1 MWNEKLRIMFFSKG
15 TALKQLSLTS
25 KEFYIYSTLT
35 FLFLVVFIAIGL
47 QGITHLFHNYRI
59 SALEKEKKQLQ
70 KDLLVY
76 KEKIAWLNERLTEV
90 EKMGDELRNV
100 AGLPSVDEDT
110 RQLGVGGSFYSN
122 PFPEPVYLDEVGR
135 IATEAKM
142 DLEKIERAIQF
153 EKLSLNEVHVRINE
167 FDQKAHH
174 FPSIRPILGA
184 PVIPNFGLRVD
195 PFLDKIATHEGVDI
209 PMPVGT
215 KVLATADG
223 VVKVANM
230 LYVPSR
236 SYGMEV
242 VIDHGYGYETRYA
255 HLSKIYVRVG
265 QKDKRWDP
273 IGEVGQTG
281 RATGP
286 HLHYEVRF
294 SGKPQNPVYFMF
306 N

>member
-1 MWNEKLRIMFFSKG
+1 MLNEKLRIMFFSKK
-15 TALKQLSLTS
+15 TTLKQLSLSS
-25 KEFYIYSTLT
+25 KELYLYSTLI
-35 FLFLVVFIAIGL
+35 FLFSVLLIAIVLHGL
-47 QGITHLFHNYRI
+47 TNLFHNYRI

-70 KDLLVY
+70 KDLLVC
-76 KEKIAWLNERLTEV
+76 KEKIAWLNERLTQI

-122 PFPEPVYLDEVGR
+122 PFPEPGYLDEVGKMV
-135 IATEAKM
+135 TESKI
-142 DLEKIERAIQF
+142 DLTKIERAIQF
-153 EKLSLNEVHVRINE
+153 EKLSLNEVETRLNE
-167 FDQKAHH
+167 FNEKAHH

-195 PFLDKIATHEGVDI
+195 PFLDKVATHEGVDI

-223 VVKVANM
+223 IVKVANT
-230 LYVPSR
+230 LYVPNK
-236 SYGMEV
+236 SYGMQV
-242 VIDHGYGYETRYA
+242 VIDHGYGYKTRYA

-265 QKDKRWDP
+265 QKVKRWDP

-286 HLHYEVRF
+286 HLHYEVLF
-294 SGKPQNPVYFMF
+294 SGKPQNPIYFMF